1 MARMTLHEAQTAVD
15 AIRKRNNLQEPG
27 WRVSLDDP
35 MGEAIR
41 YAVIASDAGFYE
53 HEKAAKEISAA
64 LLAYKA
70 HLDFEAGKAFADAAT
85 ERRLRWVAT
94 VLRSD
99 DFAEEADRIRE
110 GLHYAE
116 PEPEET

>member
-15 AIRKRNNLQEPG
+15 AIRARNNLQEPG
-27 WRVSLDDP
+27 WRVNLNDP
-35 MGEAIR
+35 MGEALR

-70 HLDFEAGKAFADAAT
+70 HLDFEAGKAFAEAAVIRHAGNKGDVDLVR
-85 ERRLRWVAT
+85 E
-94 VLRSD
+94 
-99 DFAEEADRIRE
+99 IRE

-116 PEPEET
+116 PEEA

>member
-1 MARMTLHEAQTAVD
+1 MARMTLHEAQAAVD

-27 WRVSLDDP
+27 WRVILDDP

-70 HLDFEAGKAFADAAT
+70 HLDFEAGKAFAEAAVIRHAGNKGDVDLVR
-85 ERRLRWVAT
+85 E
-94 VLRSD
+94 
-99 DFAEEADRIRE
+99 IRE

-116 PEPEET
+116 PEEA